1 MTQKNDDVFNQEEER
16 YLKSYYQKLD
26 QQWGVDP
33 STSEAQLAQFSERLN
48 QERTKNASWRFSWKF
63 FMAALL
69 AAFSMGLLS
78 SRWIMV
84 PELVATRGIEST
96 SHSEVSANSPPKI
109 VSITTLE
116 PKAYTEHLIDL
127 TKDAGLEVT
136 VITSGQNRQIS
147 VKPFLKGDTRQAAAR
162 EFLGVEADTVGVVT
176 VIMTQPSQ

>member
-1 MTQKNDDVFNQEEER
+1 MTQKDDDVFNQEEER

-33 STSEAQLAQFSERLN
+33 STSEAQLAQFRERLN

-63 FMAALL
+63 FMTALL

-84 PELVATRGIEST
+84 PELSATRGLEPT
-96 SHSEVSANSPPKI
+96 TQSELSPNSPPNI
-109 VSITTLE
+109 VSIKTLE
-116 PKAYTEHLIDL
+116 PMVYTARLIDV
-127 TKDAGLEVT
+127 TQSSGLEVT

-147 VKPFLKGDTRQAAAR
+147 VKPFLKGDARQAAAR